1 MSHVGGR
8 IAYICGAA
16 GGGRFNQGS
25 AVLVS
30 DLFTLPAFVA
40 YLALGVL
47 YFVAFVVTYIWIT
60 PQREMA
66 LIRDGNLAAA
76 ISLGGAAIGFVQ
88 PLTSAIAHSVN
99 LLDLALWGLV
109 AWAVQLLTHFIL
121 RLIVRDLREKIEA
134 DVRSVALFVAVVAI
148 CVGAINAAAMTY

>member
-1 MSHVGGR
+1 M
-8 IAYICGAA
+8 I
-16 GGGRFNQGS
+16 
-25 AVLVS
+25 VS

-40 YLALGVL
+40 YLALGAL

-88 PLTSAIAHSVN
+88 PLASAIAHSVS
-99 LLDLALWGLV
+99 LLDLALWGFV
-109 AWAVQLLTHFIL
+109 AWVVQLLTHFIL
-121 RLIVRDLREKIEA
+121 RLVVRDIREKIEA
-134 DVRSVALFVAVVAI
+134 DVRSVALFVAVVAV

>member
-1 MSHVGGR
+1 M
-8 IAYICGAA
+8 I
-16 GGGRFNQGS
+16 
-25 AVLVS
+25 VS

-40 YLALGVL
+40 YLALGIL
-47 YFVAFVVTYIWIT
+47 YFVAFLVTYVWIK

-88 PLTSAIAHSVN
+88 PLASAIAHSVN

-121 RLIVRDLREKIEA
+121 RFVVRDLRGKIEG
-134 DVRSVALFVAVVAI
+134 DVRSVALFVAVVAVCI
-148 CVGAINAAAMTY
+148 GAINAAAMTY

>member
-1 MSHVGGR
+1 V
-8 IAYICGAA
+8 I
-16 GGGRFNQGS
+16 
-25 AVLVS
+25 VS

-40 YLALGVL
+40 YLAVGIL
-47 YFVAFVVTYIWIT
+47 YFVAFLVTYIWIT

-88 PLTSAIAHSVN
+88 PLASAIAHSVN

-109 AWAVQLLTHFIL
+109 AWAVQLLTHFVL
-121 RLIVRDLREKIEA
+121 RLVVRDLRGKIEG
-134 DVRSVALFVAVVAI
+134 DVRSVAVFVAVVAA
-148 CVGAINAAAMTY
+148 CVGAINAAAMSY

>member
-1 MSHVGGR
+1 V
-8 IAYICGAA
+8 I
-16 GGGRFNQGS
+16 
-25 AVLVS
+25 VS

-47 YFVAFVVTYIWIT
+47 YFVAFLVTYIWIT

-88 PLTSAIAHSVN
+88 PLASAIAHSVS

-109 AWAVQLLTHFIL
+109 AWAVQLLTHFVL
-121 RLIVRDLREKIEA
+121 RLVVRDLRSKIEG
-134 DVRSVALFVAVVAI
+134 DVRSVALFVAVVAA
-148 CVGAINAAAMTY
+148 CVGGINAAAMSY

>member
-1 MSHVGGR
+1 M
-8 IAYICGAA
+8 I
-16 GGGRFNQGS
+16 
-25 AVLVS
+25 VS

-40 YLALGVL
+40 YLALGIL
-47 YFVAFVVTYIWIT
+47 YFFAFVVTYIWIT

-88 PLTSAIAHSVN
+88 PLASAIAHSVN
-99 LLDLALWGLV
+99 LVDLAVWGLV
-109 AWAVQLLTHFIL
+109 AWVVQLLTHSAL
-121 RLIVRDLREKIEA
+121 RLVVRDLRGQIEN
-134 DVRSVALFVAVVAI
+134 DVRSVALFVAVVAV

>member
-1 MSHVGGR
+1 M
-8 IAYICGAA
+8 I
-16 GGGRFNQGS
+16 
-25 AVLVS
+25 VS

-60 PQREMA
+60 PQREIA

-76 ISLGGAAIGFVQ
+76 IGLSGAAIGFVQ
-88 PLTSAIAHSVN
+88 PLASAIAHSVN

-109 AWAVQLLTHFIL
+109 AWVVQLLTHLIL
-121 RLIVRDLREKIEA
+121 RLVVRDLRAKIEA
-134 DVRSVALFVAVVAI
+134 DVRSVALFVAVVAA

>member
-1 MSHVGGR
+1 V
-8 IAYICGAA
+8 I
-16 GGGRFNQGS
+16 
-25 AVLVS
+25 VS

-40 YLALGVL
+40 YLALGAV
-47 YFVAFVVTYIWIT
+47 YFVAFLVTYIWIT

-66 LIRDGNLAAA
+66 LIRDGNVSAA

-88 PLTSAIAHSVN
+88 PLASAIAHSVS

-109 AWAVQLLTHFIL
+109 AWAVQLLTHFVL
-121 RLIVRDLREKIEA
+121 RAVVRDLRAKIEQ
-134 DVRSVALFVAVVAI
+134 DVRSVALFVAVVAA

>member
-1 MSHVGGR
+1 M
-8 IAYICGAA
+8 I
-16 GGGRFNQGS
+16 
-25 AVLVS
+25 VS

-40 YLALGVL
+40 YLALGIL
-47 YFVAFVVTYIWIT
+47 YFFAFVVTYIWIT

-88 PLTSAIAHSVN
+88 PLASAIAHSVN
-99 LLDLALWGLV
+99 LVDLALWGLV
-109 AWAVQLLTHFIL
+109 AWVVQLLTHFAL
-121 RLIVRDLREKIEA
+121 RVVVRDLRGQIEN
-134 DVRSVALFVAVVAI
+134 DVRSVALFVAVVAV

>member
-1 MSHVGGR
+1 V
-8 IAYICGAA
+8 I
-16 GGGRFNQGS
+16 
-25 AVLVS
+25 VS

-40 YLALGVL
+40 YLALGIL
-47 YFVAFVVTYIWIT
+47 YFFAFVVTYIWIT

-88 PLTSAIAHSVN
+88 PLASAIAHSVN
-99 LLDLALWGLV
+99 LVDLALWGLV
-109 AWAVQLLTHFIL
+109 AWVVQLLTHFAL
-121 RLIVRDLREKIEA
+121 RVVVRDLRGQIEN
-134 DVRSVALFVAVVAI
+134 DVRSVALFVAVVAV

>member
-1 MSHVGGR
+1 M
-8 IAYICGAA
+8 I
-16 GGGRFNQGS
+16 
-25 AVLVS
+25 VS

-47 YFVAFVVTYIWIT
+47 YFVAFLVTYIWIT

-88 PLTSAIAHSVN
+88 PLASAIAHSVS

-109 AWAVQLLTHFIL
+109 AWAVQLLTHFVL
-121 RLIVRDLREKIEA
+121 RWVVRDLRGKIEA
-134 DVRSVALFVAVVAI
+134 DVRSVALFVAVVAA
-148 CVGAINAAAMTY
+148 CVGAINAAAMSY

>member
-1 MSHVGGR
+1 V
-8 IAYICGAA
+8 I
-16 GGGRFNQGS
+16 
-25 AVLVS
+25 VS

-40 YLALGVL
+40 YLALGIL
-47 YFVAFVVTYIWIT
+47 YFVAFLVTYVWIT

-88 PLTSAIAHSVN
+88 PLASAIAHSVN

-109 AWAVQLLTHFIL
+109 AWAVQLLTHFVL
-121 RLIVRDLREKIEA
+121 RLVVRDLRGKIEG
-134 DVRSVALFVAVVAI
+134 DVRSVALLVAVVAA
-148 CVGAINAAAMTY
+148 CVGAINAAAMSY

>member
-1 MSHVGGR
+1 M
-8 IAYICGAA
+8 I
-16 GGGRFNQGS
+16 
-25 AVLVS
+25 VS

-40 YLALGVL
+40 YLALGIL
-47 YFVAFVVTYIWIT
+47 YFVAFLVTYVWIT

-88 PLTSAIAHSVN
+88 PLASAIAHSVN

-109 AWAVQLLTHFIL
+109 AWAVQLLTHFLL
-121 RLIVRDLREKIEA
+121 RFVVRDLRGKIEG
-134 DVRSVALFVAVVAI
+134 DVRSVALFVAVVAA
-148 CVGAINAAAMTY
+148 CVGAINAAAMSY

>member
-1 MSHVGGR
+1 M
-8 IAYICGAA
+8 I
-16 GGGRFNQGS
+16 
-25 AVLVS
+25 VS

-40 YLALGVL
+40 YLALGAV
-47 YFVAFVVTYIWIT
+47 YFVAFLVTYIWIT

-66 LIRDGNLAAA
+66 LIRDGNVSAA

-88 PLTSAIAHSVN
+88 PLASAIAHSVS

-109 AWAVQLLTHFIL
+109 AWAVQLLTHFVL
-121 RLIVRDLREKIEA
+121 RAIVRDLRAKIEQ
-134 DVRSVALFVAVVAI
+134 DVRSVALFVAVVAA